1 MSLLALKSRRSAKES
16 SYSLLIHF
24 IFGLSLMYNSQKEP
38 IEKTP
43 TSAYSCLDKT
53 INTSVLGC

>member
-24 IFGLSLMYNSQKEP
+24 IFGLSLMYNSQKES
-38 IEKTP
+38 I
-43 TSAYSCLDKT
+43 DRD
-53 INTSVLGC
+53 